1 MRTNRIGIGDGGPA
15 PEQRPKQRTS
25 RSTKRR
31 GKEVCKPHEPTE
43 DETRMSTLCQ
53 AVLDNDPGENTTR
66 LIGEIEAQAERD
78 RHRK

>member
-53 AVLDNDPGENTTR
+53 AVLDNDPGENTNNA
-66 LIGEIEAQAERD
+66 LDWRD
-78 RHRK
+78 RSASREG